1 MAKDQNRIRALDHI
15 RGLSILGILLVNAIA
30 FAQPFQVYSNP
41 MTSPLPLTQ
50 ADIGT
55 WWVIET
61 FFKEKFITSF
71 NMLFG
76 ISMFLVGRDQG
87 PGQRKGITGTPLFRR
102 LVWLAIFGLAHGALI
117 WHGDILLAYA
127 LTGFLFWRWRGVE
140 PRKLIFLGM
149 AYFLFG
155 AVVELAPFIVQ
166 YSNPH
171 TVPEPAVLRPT
182 VAVMRGGF
190 WNSLAENGAMWASTI
205 VAELIVFLPA
215 TLGLMM
221 LGLGLFKVGILS
233 GEARRET
240 YVALVIA
247 GFFSLVVIGI
257 QSWWIVHS
265 NFAFPD
271 SFGWGQIAN
280 TVLCL
285 PVALGYASGLILA
298 GRTKIGAIVLYP
310 LACAGRMAFT
320 NYLTQSL
327 VMTGLFYG
335 GRGPAWFGTMNHFAL
350 VPIVVAIWAGQ
361 LVFSVLWLQVFRY
374 GPFEWVW
381 RCLTYDRRV
390 RLLK

>member
-1 MAKDQNRIRALDHI
+1 MAGDAERIQALDYI

-41 MTSPLPLTQ
+41 MTSPLPMSQ

-87 PGQRKGITGTPLFRR
+87 PGFIGTPLFRR
-102 LVWLAIFGLAHGALI
+102 LAWLVVFGLVHGILI

-127 LTGFLFWRWRGVE
+127 LTGFLFWRWRGA
-140 PRKLIFLGM
+140 PARRLILWGVI
-149 AYFLFG
+149 YFLFG

-166 YSNPH
+166 YSDPA
-171 TVPEPAVLRPT
+171 TVTEPAVLRPA
-182 VAVMRGGF
+182 VATMHAGF
-190 WNSLAENGAMWASTI
+190 WESLAENAAVWASTEA
-205 VAELIVFLPA
+205 AELIVFLPA

-221 LGLGLFKVGILS
+221 LGLGLFKAGILS
-233 GEARRET
+233 GEARRAT
-240 YVALVIA
+240 YLAFIIA
-247 GFFSLVVIGI
+247 GCLSLVVIGS
-257 QSWWIVHS
+257 QSLVIVRAD
-265 NFAFPD
+265 FAFPD

-280 TVLCL
+280 TLLCL
-285 PVALGYASGLILA
+285 PVALGYASALILA
-298 GRTKIGAIVLYP
+298 GRTKTGTVLLYP
-310 LACAGRMAFT
+310 LACTGRMAFT

-327 VMTGLFYG
+327 VMTAIFYG
-335 GRGPAWFGTMNHFAL
+335 GRGPGLFGTMNHFAL
-350 VPIVVAIWAGQ
+350 VPIVAAIWVGQ
-361 LVFSVLWLQVFRY
+361 LIVSTLWLQVFRY

-381 RCLTYDRRV
+381 RCLTYGRRV
-390 RLLK
+390 RILK